1 MSEEEKTPEI
11 EVQTDDVADNTPEIV
26 VETSTEDD
34 TGNEKPVVSAE
45 DGIEELRRRL
55 DEERLARA
63 EAEKRARDAANQ
75 AQAARQEVDNSNLA
89 LVRTAID
96 TVKRENEILKQNY
109 KDALANNDFDAA
121 AEYQEAMSDA
131 RAKLLQLENGMQ
143 AMEAQAKQPVRPV
156 QHADPV
162 EQLASQLSGPSAQW
176 VRAHPEYA
184 RNPRLTQKMIA
195 AHNLVTAD
203 GIASDTPEYF
213 ASVERVLG
221 ISAAPAQAVEQE
233 SALSAASAPSQRR
246 SAPAA
251 APVSRSGT
259 ATGTRPNV
267 VRLSSEERE
276 MASMMGMSPE
286 EYARNKV
293 ALKREGKIH

>member
-1 MSEEEKTPEI
+1 MSDAKESEEI
-11 EVQTDDVADNTPEIV
+11 EVQVDEPVAETPDIV
-26 VETSTEDD
+26 VEAEA
-34 TGNEKPVVSAE
+34 KPVISAE
-45 DGIEELRRRL
+45 DGVEELRRRL
-55 DEERLARA
+55 EVERKGRE
-63 EAEKRARDAANQ
+63 EAEYRAHQATSQ
-75 AQAARQEVDNSNLA
+75 AQQARSEVDSSNLQ

-96 TVKRENEILKQNY
+96 TMKREGDILKGNY
-109 KDALANNDFDAA
+109 KQAMAVGDYDSA
-121 AEYQEAMSDA
+121 AEYQEAMADA
-131 RAKLLQLENGMQ
+131 RAKLLQLENGMS
-143 AMEAQAKQPVRPV
+143 AMEAQSRQPVQQV

-162 EQLASQLSGPSAQW
+162 EQLASQLSGPSAAW

-184 RNPRLTQKMIA
+184 RTPRLTQKMIA

-213 ASVERVLG
+213 ASVEKVLG
-221 ISAAPAQAVEQE
+221 IGAPVVEQE
-233 SALSAASAPSQRR
+233 SALSSASAPAQRR

-259 ATGTRPNV
+259 ASGTRPNV

-286 EYARNKV
+286 DYARNKI
-293 ALKREGKIH
+293 ALKREGKLH

>member
-1 MSEEEKTPEI
+1 MSDAKESEEI
-11 EVQTDDVADNTPEIV
+11 EVQVDEPVAETPDIV
-26 VETSTEDD
+26 VEAEA
-34 TGNEKPVVSAE
+34 KPVISAE
-45 DGIEELRRRL
+45 DGVEELRRRL
-55 DEERLARA
+55 EVERKGRE
-63 EAEKRARDAANQ
+63 EAEYRAHQATSQ
-75 AQAARQEVDNSNLA
+75 AQQARSEVDSSNLQ

-96 TVKRENEILKQNY
+96 TMKREGDILKANY
-109 KDALANNDFDAA
+109 KQAMAVGDYDSA
-121 AEYQEAMSDA
+121 AEYQEAMADA
-131 RAKLLQLENGMQ
+131 RAKLLQLENGMS
-143 AMEAQAKQPVRPV
+143 AMEAQSRQPVQQV

-162 EQLASQLSGPSAQW
+162 EQLASQLSAPSAAW

-184 RNPRLTQKMIA
+184 RTPRLTQKMIA

-213 ASVERVLG
+213 ASVEKVLG
-221 ISAAPAQAVEQE
+221 IGAPVVEQE
-233 SALSAASAPSQRR
+233 SALSSASAPAQRR

-259 ATGTRPNV
+259 ASGTRPNV

-286 EYARNKV
+286 DYARNKI
-293 ALKREGKIH
+293 ALKREGKLH

>member
-1 MSEEEKTPEI
+1 MSDAKETEEI
-11 EVQTDDVADNTPEIV
+11 EVQVDEPVAETPDVV
-26 VETSTEDD
+26 VETE
-34 TGNEKPVVSAE
+34 GKPVISAE
-45 DGIEELRRRL
+45 DGVEELRRRL
-55 DEERLARA
+55 DIERKGRE
-63 EAEKRARDAANQ
+63 EAEYRAQQ
-75 AQAARQEVDNSNLA
+75 ATSQVQQARSEVDSSNLQ

-96 TVKRENEILKQNY
+96 TMKREGDILKANY
-109 KDALANNDFDAA
+109 KQAMAVGDFDSA
-121 AEYQEAMSDA
+121 AEYQEAMADA
-131 RAKLLQLENGMQ
+131 RAKLLQLENGMS
-143 AMEAQAKQPVRPV
+143 AMEAQSRQPVQPV

-162 EQLASQLSGPSAQW
+162 EQLASQLSGPSAAW

-184 RNPRLTQKMIA
+184 RTPRLTQKMIA

-213 ASVERVLG
+213 ASVEKVLG
-221 ISAAPAQAVEQE
+221 IGAPVEQE
-233 SALSAASAPSQRR
+233 SALSSASAPAQRR

-251 APVSRSGT
+251 APVSRFGT

-286 EYARNKV
+286 DYARNKI
-293 ALKREGKIH
+293 ALKREGKLH

>member
-1 MSEEEKTPEI
+1 MSDAKETEEI
-11 EVQTDDVADNTPEIV
+11 EVQVDEPVAETPDVV
-26 VETSTEDD
+26 VETEA
-34 TGNEKPVVSAE
+34 KPVISAE
-45 DGIEELRRRL
+45 DGVEELRRRL
-55 DEERLARA
+55 EVERKGRE
-63 EAEKRARDAANQ
+63 EAEYRAHQATSQ
-75 AQAARQEVDNSNLA
+75 AQQARSEVDSSNLQ

-96 TVKRENEILKQNY
+96 TMKREGDILKGNY
-109 KDALANNDFDAA
+109 KQAMAVGDYDSA
-121 AEYQEAMSDA
+121 AEYQEAMADA
-131 RAKLLQLENGMQ
+131 RAKLLQLENGMS
-143 AMEAQAKQPVRPV
+143 AMEAQSRQPVQQV

-162 EQLASQLSGPSAQW
+162 EQLASQLSAPSAAW

-184 RNPRLTQKMIA
+184 RTPRLTQKMIA

-213 ASVERVLG
+213 ASVEKVLG
-221 ISAAPAQAVEQE
+221 IGAPVVEQE
-233 SALSAASAPSQRR
+233 SALSSASAPAQRR

-259 ATGTRPNV
+259 ASGTRPNV

-286 EYARNKV
+286 DYARNKI
-293 ALKREGKIH
+293 ALKREGKLH

>member
-1 MSEEEKTPEI
+1 MSGTEENAEI
-11 EVQTDDVADNTPEIV
+11 EVQTDEPAAETPEIV
-26 VETSTEDD
+26 VEASETP
-34 TGNEKPVVSAE
+34 EKPVISAE
-45 DGIEELRRRL
+45 DGVEELRRRL
-55 DEERLARA
+55 EEERKARE
-63 EAEKRARDAANQ
+63 EAEYRAQQANSQ
-75 AQAARQEVDNSNLA
+75 AQQARSEVDNSNLQ

-96 TVKRENEILKQNY
+96 TMKRENDILKENY
-109 KDALANNDFDAA
+109 KQALAAGDHDSAV
-121 AEYQEAMSDA
+121 EYQEAMADV

-143 AMEAQAKQPVRPV
+143 AMEAQLKQPVRPV

-162 EQLASQLSGPSAQW
+162 EQLASQLSAPSAAW

-203 GIASDTPEYF
+203 GIAADTPEYF

-221 ISAAPAQAVEQE
+221 VAAPAAPAVEQE

-267 VRLSSEERE
+267 VRLSAEERE

-293 ALKREGKIH
+293 ALKREGKLH

>member
-1 MSEEEKTPEI
+1 MSDAKESEEI
-11 EVQTDDVADNTPEIV
+11 EVQVDEPVAETPDIV
-26 VETSTEDD
+26 VEAE
-34 TGNEKPVVSAE
+34 GKPVISAE
-45 DGIEELRRRL
+45 DGVEELRRRL
-55 DEERLARA
+55 EVERKGRE
-63 EAEKRARDAANQ
+63 EAEYRAHQATSQ
-75 AQAARQEVDNSNLA
+75 AQQARSEVDSSNLQ

-96 TVKRENEILKQNY
+96 TMKREGDILKGNY
-109 KDALANNDFDAA
+109 KQAMAVGDYDSA
-121 AEYQEAMSDA
+121 AEYQEAMADA
-131 RAKLLQLENGMQ
+131 RAKLLQLENGMS
-143 AMEAQAKQPVRPV
+143 AMEAQSRQPVQPV

-162 EQLASQLSGPSAQW
+162 EQLASQLSAPSAAW

-184 RNPRLTQKMIA
+184 RTPRLTQKMIA

-213 ASVERVLG
+213 ASVEKVLG
-221 ISAAPAQAVEQE
+221 IGAPVEQE
-233 SALSAASAPSQRR
+233 SALSSASAPAQRR

-259 ATGTRPNV
+259 ASGTRPNV

-286 EYARNKV
+286 DYARNKI
-293 ALKREGKIH
+293 ALKREGKLH

>member
-1 MSEEEKTPEI
+1 MSDAKETEEI
-11 EVQTDDVADNTPEIV
+11 EVQVDEPVAETPDIV
-26 VETSTEDD
+26 VEAEA
-34 TGNEKPVVSAE
+34 KPVISAE
-45 DGIEELRRRL
+45 DGVEELRRRL
-55 DEERLARA
+55 EVERKGRE
-63 EAEKRARDAANQ
+63 EAEYRAHQATSQ
-75 AQAARQEVDNSNLA
+75 AQQARSEVDSSNLQ

-96 TVKRENEILKQNY
+96 TMKREGDILKGNY
-109 KDALANNDFDAA
+109 KQAMAVGDYDSA
-121 AEYQEAMSDA
+121 AEYQEAMADA
-131 RAKLLQLENGMQ
+131 RAKLLQLENGMS
-143 AMEAQAKQPVRPV
+143 AMEAQSRQPVQQV

-162 EQLASQLSGPSAQW
+162 EQLASQLSAPSAAW

-184 RNPRLTQKMIA
+184 RTPRLTQKMIA

-213 ASVERVLG
+213 ASVEKVLG
-221 ISAAPAQAVEQE
+221 ISAPVVEQE
-233 SALSAASAPSQRR
+233 SALSSASAPAQRR

-259 ATGTRPNV
+259 ASGTRPNV

-286 EYARNKV
+286 DYARNKI
-293 ALKREGKIH
+293 ALKREGKLH

>member
-1 MSEEEKTPEI
+1 MSDAKETEEI
-11 EVQTDDVADNTPEIV
+11 EVQVDEPVAETPDVV
-26 VETSTEDD
+26 VETE
-34 TGNEKPVVSAE
+34 GKPVISAE
-45 DGIEELRRRL
+45 DGVEELRRRL
-55 DEERLARA
+55 DIERKGRE
-63 EAEKRARDAANQ
+63 EAEYRAQQ
-75 AQAARQEVDNSNLA
+75 ATSQVQQARSEVDSSNLQ

-96 TVKRENEILKQNY
+96 TMKREGDILKANY
-109 KDALANNDFDAA
+109 KQAMAVGDFDSA
-121 AEYQEAMSDA
+121 AEYQEAMADA
-131 RAKLLQLENGMQ
+131 RAKLLQLENGMS
-143 AMEAQAKQPVRPV
+143 AMEAQSRQPVQPV

-162 EQLASQLSGPSAQW
+162 EQLASQLSGPSAAW

-184 RNPRLTQKMIA
+184 RTPRLTQKMIA

-213 ASVERVLG
+213 ASVEKVLG
-221 ISAAPAQAVEQE
+221 IGAPVEQE
-233 SALSAASAPSQRR
+233 SALSSASAPAQRR

-286 EYARNKV
+286 DYARNKI
-293 ALKREGKIH
+293 ALKREGKLH

>member
-1 MSEEEKTPEI
+1 MSDAKESEEI
-11 EVQTDDVADNTPEIV
+11 EVQVDEPVAETPDIV
-26 VETSTEDD
+26 VEAEA
-34 TGNEKPVVSAE
+34 KPVISAE
-45 DGIEELRRRL
+45 DGVEELRRRL
-55 DEERLARA
+55 EVERKGRE
-63 EAEKRARDAANQ
+63 EAEYRAHQATSQ
-75 AQAARQEVDNSNLA
+75 AQQARSEVDSSNLQ

-96 TVKRENEILKQNY
+96 TMKREGDILKANY
-109 KDALANNDFDAA
+109 KQAMAVGDYDSA
-121 AEYQEAMSDA
+121 AEYQESMADA
-131 RAKLLQLENGMQ
+131 RAKLLQLENGMS
-143 AMEAQAKQPVRPV
+143 AMEAQSRQPVQQV

-162 EQLASQLSGPSAQW
+162 EQLASQLSAPSAAW

-184 RNPRLTQKMIA
+184 RTPRLTQKMIA

-213 ASVERVLG
+213 ASVEKVLG
-221 ISAAPAQAVEQE
+221 IGAPVVEQE
-233 SALSAASAPSQRR
+233 SALSSASAPAQRR

-259 ATGTRPNV
+259 ASGTRPNV

-286 EYARNKV
+286 DYARNKI
-293 ALKREGKIH
+293 ALKREGKLH

>member
-1 MSEEEKTPEI
+1 MSDAKETEEI
-11 EVQTDDVADNTPEIV
+11 EVQVDEPVAETPDIV
-26 VETSTEDD
+26 VEAEA
-34 TGNEKPVVSAE
+34 KPVISAE
-45 DGIEELRRRL
+45 DGVEELRRRL
-55 DEERLARA
+55 EVERKGRE
-63 EAEKRARDAANQ
+63 EAEYRAHQATSQ
-75 AQAARQEVDNSNLA
+75 AQQARSEVDSSNLQ

-96 TVKRENEILKQNY
+96 TMKREGDILKANY
-109 KDALANNDFDAA
+109 KQAMAVGDYDSA
-121 AEYQEAMSDA
+121 AEYQEAMADA
-131 RAKLLQLENGMQ
+131 RAKLLQLENGMS
-143 AMEAQAKQPVRPV
+143 AMEAQSRQPVQQV

-162 EQLASQLSGPSAQW
+162 EQLASQLSAPSAAW

-184 RNPRLTQKMIA
+184 RTPRLTQKMIA

-213 ASVERVLG
+213 ASVEKVLG
-221 ISAAPAQAVEQE
+221 IGAPVVEQE
-233 SALSAASAPSQRR
+233 SALSSASAPAQRR

-259 ATGTRPNV
+259 ASGTRPNV

-286 EYARNKV
+286 DYARNKI
-293 ALKREGKIH
+293 ALKREGKLH

>member
-1 MSEEEKTPEI
+1 MSDAKETEEI
-11 EVQTDDVADNTPEIV
+11 EVQVDEPVAETPDIV
-26 VETSTEDD
+26 VEAEA
-34 TGNEKPVVSAE
+34 KPVISAE
-45 DGIEELRRRL
+45 DGVEELRRRL
-55 DEERLARA
+55 DIERKGRE
-63 EAEKRARDAANQ
+63 EAEYRAQQ
-75 AQAARQEVDNSNLA
+75 ATSQVQQARSEVDSSNLQ

-96 TVKRENEILKQNY
+96 TMKREGDILKANY
-109 KDALANNDFDAA
+109 KQAMAVGDFDAA
-121 AEYQEAMSDA
+121 AEYQEGMADA
-131 RAKLLQLENGMQ
+131 RAKLLQLENGMS
-143 AMEAQAKQPVRPV
+143 AMEAQSRQPVQPV

-162 EQLASQLSGPSAQW
+162 EQLASQLSGPSAAW

-184 RNPRLTQKMIA
+184 RTPRLTQKMIA

-203 GIASDTPEYF
+203 GIVSDSPEYF
-213 ASVERVLG
+213 ASVEKVLG
-221 ISAAPAQAVEQE
+221 IGAPVVEQE
-233 SALSAASAPSQRR
+233 SVLSSASAPAQRR

-286 EYARNKV
+286 DYARNKI
-293 ALKREGKIH
+293 ALKREGKLH

>member
-1 MSEEEKTPEI
+1 MSDAKETEEI
-11 EVQTDDVADNTPEIV
+11 EVQVDEPVAQTPDIV
-26 VETSTEDD
+26 VEAEA
-34 TGNEKPVVSAE
+34 KPVISAE
-45 DGIEELRRRL
+45 DGVEELRRRL
-55 DEERLARA
+55 EVERKGRE
-63 EAEKRARDAANQ
+63 EAEYRAHQATSQ
-75 AQAARQEVDNSNLA
+75 AQQARNEVDSSNLQ

-96 TVKRENEILKQNY
+96 TMKREGDILKANY
-109 KDALANNDFDAA
+109 KQAMAVGDYDSA
-121 AEYQEAMSDA
+121 AEYQEAMADA
-131 RAKLLQLENGMQ
+131 RAKLLQLENGMS
-143 AMEAQAKQPVRPV
+143 AMEAQSRQP
-156 QHADPV
+156 ADPV
-162 EQLASQLSGPSAQW
+162 EQLASQLSAPSAAW

-184 RNPRLTQKMIA
+184 RTPRLTQKMIA

-213 ASVERVLG
+213 ASVEKVLG
-221 ISAAPAQAVEQE
+221 IGAPVEQE
-233 SALSAASAPSQRR
+233 SALSSASAPAQRR

-286 EYARNKV
+286 DYARNKI
-293 ALKREGKIH
+293 ALKREGKLH

>member
-1 MSEEEKTPEI
+1 MSDAKETEEI
-11 EVQTDDVADNTPEIV
+11 EVQVDEPVAQTPDIV
-26 VETSTEDD
+26 VEAE
-34 TGNEKPVVSAE
+34 GKPVISAE
-45 DGIEELRRRL
+45 DGVEELRRRL
-55 DEERLARA
+55 EVERKGRE
-63 EAEKRARDAANQ
+63 EAEYRAHQATSQ
-75 AQAARQEVDNSNLA
+75 AQQARSEVDSSNLQ

-96 TVKRENEILKQNY
+96 TMKREGDILKANY
-109 KDALANNDFDAA
+109 KQAMAVGDYDSA
-121 AEYQEAMSDA
+121 AEYQEAMADA
-131 RAKLLQLENGMQ
+131 RAKLLQLENGMS
-143 AMEAQAKQPVRPV
+143 AMEAQSRQPVQQV

-162 EQLASQLSGPSAQW
+162 EQLASQLSAPSAAW

-184 RNPRLTQKMIA
+184 RTPRLTQKMIA

-213 ASVERVLG
+213 ASVEKVLG
-221 ISAAPAQAVEQE
+221 IGAPVEQE
-233 SALSAASAPSQRR
+233 SALSSASAPAQRR

-259 ATGTRPNV
+259 ASGTRPNV

-286 EYARNKV
+286 DYARNKI
-293 ALKREGKIH
+293 ALKREGKLH

>member
-1 MSEEEKTPEI
+1 MSDAKETEEI
-11 EVQTDDVADNTPEIV
+11 EVQVDEPVAETPDIV
-26 VETSTEDD
+26 VETEA
-34 TGNEKPVVSAE
+34 KPVISAE
-45 DGIEELRRRL
+45 DGVEELRRRL
-55 DEERLARA
+55 EVERKGRE
-63 EAEKRARDAANQ
+63 EAEYRAHQATSQ
-75 AQAARQEVDNSNLA
+75 AQQARSEVDSSNLQ

-96 TVKRENEILKQNY
+96 TMKREGDILKGNY
-109 KDALANNDFDAA
+109 KQAMAVGDFDAA
-121 AEYQEAMSDA
+121 AEYQEAMADA
-131 RAKLLQLENGMQ
+131 RAKLLQLENGMS
-143 AMEAQAKQPVRPV
+143 AMEAQSRQPVQPV

-162 EQLASQLSGPSAQW
+162 EQLASQLSGPSAAW

-184 RNPRLTQKMIA
+184 RTPRLTQKMIA

-213 ASVERVLG
+213 ASVEKVLG
-221 ISAAPAQAVEQE
+221 IGAPVVEQE
-233 SALSAASAPSQRR
+233 SALSSASAPAQRR

-259 ATGTRPNV
+259 ASGTRPNV

-286 EYARNKV
+286 DYARNKI
-293 ALKREGKIH
+293 ALKREGKLH

>member
-1 MSEEEKTPEI
+1 MSDAKETEEI
-11 EVQTDDVADNTPEIV
+11 EVQVDEPVAETPDIV
-26 VETSTEDD
+26 VEAE
-34 TGNEKPVVSAE
+34 GKPVISAE
-45 DGIEELRRRL
+45 DGVEELRRRL
-55 DEERLARA
+55 EVERKGRE
-63 EAEKRARDAANQ
+63 EAEYRAHQATSQ
-75 AQAARQEVDNSNLA
+75 AQQARSEVDSSNLQ

-96 TVKRENEILKQNY
+96 TMKREGDILKGNY
-109 KDALANNDFDAA
+109 KQAMAVGDYDSA
-121 AEYQEAMSDA
+121 AEYQEAMADA
-131 RAKLLQLENGMQ
+131 RAKLLQLENGMS
-143 AMEAQAKQPVRPV
+143 AMEAQSRQPVQQV

-162 EQLASQLSGPSAQW
+162 EQLASQLSGPSAAW

-184 RNPRLTQKMIA
+184 RTPRLTQKMIA

-203 GIASDTPEYF
+203 GIVSDSPEYF
-213 ASVERVLG
+213 ASVEKVLG
-221 ISAAPAQAVEQE
+221 IGAPVEQE
-233 SALSAASAPSQRR
+233 SALSSASAPAQRR

-286 EYARNKV
+286 DYARNKI
-293 ALKREGKIH
+293 ALKREGKLH